1 MPQVALSTFT
11 NLDIYPGAV
20 VENLGTLLT
29 FNFELDE
36 PARVGGL
43 KIYVDSDT
51 PGILGRLDL
60 SALNDNPDFLSN
72 LTVNQESF
80 ENFTGSGFVV
90 TVEAGAKSASL
101 TLPALDIADLN
112 GLDLTTFTLTTRE
125 ETDRTTQTDPVTGD
139 QGSDLNTV
147 EADGFPIGDYTV
159 DPESASSRVLFA
171 DNVADLPP
179 LPVVS
184 FSTTPQVV
192 NEAEG
197 TFLVMDFSV
206 EGEIPDGGV
215 TVNLEGDAAR
225 IMEQFDVVQAGIDQ
239 ETGNIFYRFDEDF
252 VNSDNIVGG
261 ILDPFSLEDGDP
273 AENNSDPEAAGD
285 AFLSSFSFTITENT
299 ASIRLPVLDDFVQED
314 DATFTYSPA
323 LESAVESGYL
333 VDPDVNSGTFT
344 LTDGVEPATSPTIGV
359 TVGSTTLIRDE
370 QTVMELTFTSEGD
383 IPAEGVVV
391 LLEGPPKGFA
401 EFDFSEPINITGGT
415 IVGTDDIASTLS
427 LLITDPTATVELPV
441 LLEEEG
447 QETIVLPFT
456 LIDGEQYEIDPEASA
471 IEVTIQDPPV
481 ISLGLLGG
489 TFNGNDL
496 IVPHLVE
503 QADGIP
509 ILSVVLESDGTIP
522 EGGLIVDVNTDL
534 ADITELVNE
543 PQFNPIAFGGQV
555 ISAIYD
561 EAGIATGLR
570 VRMDDPNTVVNFQ
583 NGVGFD
589 ATGPQTVSFFVEEG
603 DRYISTGEAA
613 SITVYDTL
621 DQVPPPPEPLPEV
634 GVTIAGGGISQQVPP
649 LVEGEGDITLELTVE
664 GEIPTDGVI
673 TYLKTDQEAGLGEF
687 DLLNA
692 EVVGGLFPSPDGD
705 GEGFYFKVT
714 EPTATITVQAA
725 VDDIEE
731 GIETIDFSL
740 QSVPGYTIDDDAQ
753 GISLELADDE
763 NSKIQVSIDSSPIDL
778 VAEEE
783 TLATIT
789 LNLSSPPPAIKPIPS
804 RDGTPP
810 EAGILITVQTDGLQE
825 FNLDSLTATG
835 GNIVNVN
842 TDTGTI
848 DIRALEQT
856 VTITATVANDGE
868 AEGLETVL
876 FTLVEPGEDA
886 DYQISTTNPEQNQ
899 VSFDIYN
906 TLNESPVRVESAE
919 SDDTI
924 ATSIP
929 IAINSDRSSAI
940 VTGEI
945 DFNFG
950 NNRDVDQTEDV
961 DMYSVQLEAGDR
973 LVVDLDSI
981 ASDDGEEVIPGHLR
995 LFDAA
1000 GADLVDNNPGADLGE
1015 GLVSGGNTLIDFTA
1029 DTAGT
1034 YYIGVSQTFNGNY
1047 DPNNKGTGDG
1057 ALLDLGLGIGEYE
1070 LKVDL
1075 NIEPPDNDSVVIEVP
1090 DIEPGDPN
1098 DTTTT
1103 NNDIIASATPLNF
1116 APDNL
1121 SITVDA
1127 EIAERFQERDN
1138 AVDATEDVDF
1148 YSFNL
1153 EAGESITIDVDA
1165 NGIGD
1170 AGLGSI
1176 LDSILL
1182 IFEVDDDQMTDVTE
1196 LARSNNDAAP
1206 DEIFQAEGDPF
1217 IVFTAPETGTYYAG
1231 ISALGNDFYDPNL
1244 ANSGSGW
1251 TFGER
1256 FGADIYRVN
1265 FSLDV
1270 PPLPVV
1276 SIEVTPPSV
1285 LEGGPDDTGTVAFTV
1300 DGEVPDVEFDG
1311 NGDYVSGGLSVFLDI
1326 QELDVL
1332 EVQFEDFVGNELII
1346 GPFSDP
1352 TQPGV
1357 LEFILFDET
1366 ASASFTAID
1375 DDVPEPPI
1383 PFEFTLLE
1391 DLDGSDYLVDTD
1403 ANSGSLTLIDDD
1415 PLLPTVSIEVDETEL
1430 IEGDDVTFSLISQGG
1445 LPSGDNPVT
1454 ILVNGDTVGGLA
1466 EFELFDENNNP
1477 LFTTVGIESVSI
1489 LDDETNFS
1497 AVLIDPNASITFSVL
1512 DDGIEEGL
1520 EQFTYTLADG
1530 QADYVVDPNAESVT
1544 ITIDDPIIGGPG
1556 ADIFDAGLTPGFD
1569 GVNDTVFA
1577 REGDDLI
1584 DTNGGSGGNTLYGE
1598 ENNDTFILRS
1608 NDTAFGGE
1616 GEDSFFLLR
1625 GDNIITGGPGADEFW
1640 LVASDIPE
1648 SVNIINDF
1656 NDIDGDV
1663 LGIASLDFDQLTISD
1678 ANGDT
1683 LIAAGGNPFARLI
1696 GVDANSL
1703 SEDNFIIV

>member
-197 TFLVMDFSV
+197 TFLVMDFSF

-344 LTDGVEPATSPTIGV
+344 LTEGVEPATSPTIGV

-522 EGGLIVDVNTDL
+522 EGGLIVDVNTDP
-534 ADITELVNE
+534 ADITQLVNE

-621 DQVPPPPEPLPEV
+621 EQVPPPPEPLPEV

-924 ATSIP
+924 AISIP
-929 IAINSDRSSAI
+929 IAIN
-940 VTGEI
+940 
-945 DFNFG
+945 
-950 NNRDVDQTEDV
+950 
-961 DMYSVQLEAGDR
+961 
-973 LVVDLDSI
+973 
-981 ASDDGEEVIPGHLR
+981 
-995 LFDAA
+995 
-1000 GADLVDNNPGADLGE
+1000 
-1015 GLVSGGNTLIDFTA
+1015 
-1029 DTAGT
+1029 
-1034 YYIGVSQTFNGNY
+1034 
-1047 DPNNKGTGDG
+1047 
-1057 ALLDLGLGIGEYE
+1057 
-1070 LKVDL
+1070 
-1075 NIEPPDNDSVVIEVP
+1075 
-1090 DIEPGDPN
+1090 
-1098 DTTTT
+1098 
-1103 NNDIIASATPLNF
+1103 
-1116 APDNL
+1116 
-1121 SITVDA
+1121 
-1127 EIAERFQERDN
+1127 
-1138 AVDATEDVDF
+1138 
-1148 YSFNL
+1148 
-1153 EAGESITIDVDA
+1153 
-1165 NGIGD
+1165 
-1170 AGLGSI
+1170 
-1176 LDSILL
+1176 
-1182 IFEVDDDQMTDVTE
+1182 VDDDG
-1196 LARSNNDAAP
+1196 R
-1206 DEIFQAEGDPF
+1206 
-1217 IVFTAPETGTYYAG
+1217 
-1231 ISALGNDFYDPNL
+1231 
-1244 ANSGSGW
+1244 
-1251 TFGER
+1251 
-1256 FGADIYRVN
+1256 
-1265 FSLDV
+1265 
-1270 PPLPVV
+1270 
-1276 SIEVTPPSV
+1276 
-1285 LEGGPDDTGTVAFTV
+1285 
-1300 DGEVPDVEFDG
+1300 
-1311 NGDYVSGGLSVFLDI
+1311 
-1326 QELDVL
+1326 
-1332 EVQFEDFVGNELII
+1332 
-1346 GPFSDP
+1346 
-1352 TQPGV
+1352 
-1357 LEFILFDET
+1357 
-1366 ASASFTAID
+1366 
-1375 DDVPEPPI
+1375 
-1383 PFEFTLLE
+1383 
-1391 DLDGSDYLVDTD
+1391 
-1403 ANSGSLTLIDDD
+1403 
-1415 PLLPTVSIEVDETEL
+1415 PTVSIEVDETEL
-1430 IEGDDVTFSLISQGG
+1430 IEGDDVTFSFDALGG
-1445 LPSGDNPVT
+1445 VDLLPSPNEPVT
-1454 ILVNGDTVGGLA
+1454 ILVNGDTLGGLA

-1497 AVLIDPNASITFSVL
+1497 AVLIDPDASITFSVV
-1512 DDGIEEGL
+1512 DDGLNEAE
-1520 EQFTYTLADG
+1520 EQFTYTLADE
-1530 QADYVVDPNAESVT
+1530 QPDYFVDPNAESVT
-1544 ITIDDPIIGGPG
+1544 ITIEGVDGIFFGTPG
-1556 ADIFDAGLTPGFD
+1556 RDIFDAGLTPPGFD
-1569 GVNDTVFA
+1569 GVNNTVFA

-1584 DTNGGSGGNTLYGE
+1584 DTVGGSGGNTLYGE
-1598 ENNDTFILRS
+1598 QDNDTFILRS

-1625 GDNIITGGPGADEFW
+1625 GDNIITGGPGADELW

>member
-197 TFLVMDFSV
+197 TFLVMDFSF

-344 LTDGVEPATSPTIGV
+344 LTEGVEPATSPTIGV

-534 ADITELVNE
+534 ADITQLVNE
-543 PQFNPIAFGGQV
+543 TQFNPIAFGGQV

-621 DQVPPPPEPLPEV
+621 DQVPPPP
-634 GVTIAGGGISQQVPP
+634 
-649 LVEGEGDITLELTVE
+649 
-664 GEIPTDGVI
+664 
-673 TYLKTDQEAGLGEF
+673 
-687 DLLNA
+687 
-692 EVVGGLFPSPDGD
+692 
-705 GEGFYFKVT
+705 FKR
-714 EPTATITVQAA
+714 Q
-725 VDDIEE
+725 
-731 GIETIDFSL
+731 
-740 QSVPGYTIDDDAQ
+740 
-753 GISLELADDE
+753 
-763 NSKIQVSIDSSPIDL
+763 
-778 VAEEE
+778 
-783 TLATIT
+783 
-789 LNLSSPPPAIKPIPS
+789 
-804 RDGTPP
+804 
-810 EAGILITVQTDGLQE
+810 
-825 FNLDSLTATG
+825 
-835 GNIVNVN
+835 
-842 TDTGTI
+842 
-848 DIRALEQT
+848 
-856 VTITATVANDGE
+856 
-868 AEGLETVL
+868 
-876 FTLVEPGEDA
+876 
-886 DYQISTTNPEQNQ
+886 
-899 VSFDIYN
+899 
-906 TLNESPVRVESAE
+906 
-919 SDDTI
+919 
-924 ATSIP
+924 
-929 IAINSDRSSAI
+929 
-940 VTGEI
+940 
-945 DFNFG
+945 
-950 NNRDVDQTEDV
+950 
-961 DMYSVQLEAGDR
+961 
-973 LVVDLDSI
+973 
-981 ASDDGEEVIPGHLR
+981 
-995 LFDAA
+995 
-1000 GADLVDNNPGADLGE
+1000 
-1015 GLVSGGNTLIDFTA
+1015 
-1029 DTAGT
+1029 
-1034 YYIGVSQTFNGNY
+1034 
-1047 DPNNKGTGDG
+1047 
-1057 ALLDLGLGIGEYE
+1057 
-1070 LKVDL
+1070 
-1075 NIEPPDNDSVVIEVP
+1075 
-1090 DIEPGDPN
+1090 
-1098 DTTTT
+1098 
-1103 NNDIIASATPLNF
+1103 
-1116 APDNL
+1116 
-1121 SITVDA
+1121 
-1127 EIAERFQERDN
+1127 
-1138 AVDATEDVDF
+1138 
-1148 YSFNL
+1148 
-1153 EAGESITIDVDA
+1153 
-1165 NGIGD
+1165 
-1170 AGLGSI
+1170 
-1176 LDSILL
+1176 
-1182 IFEVDDDQMTDVTE
+1182 
-1196 LARSNNDAAP
+1196 
-1206 DEIFQAEGDPF
+1206 
-1217 IVFTAPETGTYYAG
+1217 
-1231 ISALGNDFYDPNL
+1231 
-1244 ANSGSGW
+1244 
-1251 TFGER
+1251 
-1256 FGADIYRVN
+1256 
-1265 FSLDV
+1265 
-1270 PPLPVV
+1270 
-1276 SIEVTPPSV
+1276 
-1285 LEGGPDDTGTVAFTV
+1285 
-1300 DGEVPDVEFDG
+1300 
-1311 NGDYVSGGLSVFLDI
+1311 
-1326 QELDVL
+1326 
-1332 EVQFEDFVGNELII
+1332 
-1346 GPFSDP
+1346 
-1352 TQPGV
+1352 
-1357 LEFILFDET
+1357 
-1366 ASASFTAID
+1366 
-1375 DDVPEPPI
+1375 
-1383 PFEFTLLE
+1383 
-1391 DLDGSDYLVDTD
+1391 
-1403 ANSGSLTLIDDD
+1403 
-1415 PLLPTVSIEVDETEL
+1415 
-1430 IEGDDVTFSLISQGG
+1430 
-1445 LPSGDNPVT
+1445 
-1454 ILVNGDTVGGLA
+1454 
-1466 EFELFDENNNP
+1466 
-1477 LFTTVGIESVSI
+1477 
-1489 LDDETNFS
+1489 
-1497 AVLIDPNASITFSVL
+1497 
-1512 DDGIEEGL
+1512 
-1520 EQFTYTLADG
+1520 
-1530 QADYVVDPNAESVT
+1530 
-1544 ITIDDPIIGGPG
+1544 
-1556 ADIFDAGLTPGFD
+1556 
-1569 GVNDTVFA
+1569 
-1577 REGDDLI
+1577 
-1584 DTNGGSGGNTLYGE
+1584 
-1598 ENNDTFILRS
+1598 
-1608 NDTAFGGE
+1608 
-1616 GEDSFFLLR
+1616 
-1625 GDNIITGGPGADEFW
+1625 
-1640 LVASDIPE
+1640 
-1648 SVNIINDF
+1648 
-1656 NDIDGDV
+1656 
-1663 LGIASLDFDQLTISD
+1663 
-1678 ANGDT
+1678 
-1683 LIAAGGNPFARLI
+1683 
-1696 GVDANSL
+1696 
-1703 SEDNFIIV
+1703 